1 MPPTTI
7 FATGRH
13 GDEVNDGF
21 SFRTAE
27 STGKGQELTDSTF
40 PGLQATEL
48 DVVHEGEGDTLQRMG
63 VKPPSANKSATFR
76 KGRIIRMGSAT
87 L

>member
-7 FATGRH
+7 FVTGRQE
-13 GDEVNDGF
+13 EVGNDDF

-27 STGKGQELTDSTF
+27 SMGKGQELTDSIWK
-40 PGLQATEL
+40 GLQATEL
-48 DVVHEGEGDTLQRMG
+48 DVVHEGEGDTLQTMG
-63 VKPPSANKSATFR
+63 VKPPSTNKSATFR